1 MRERGNRIKIED
13 VLASKGRVKV
23 LKAIINSGEI
33 NLTQILHVTGLNYR
47 TAIHHID
54 FLVRAGLIEEIRIG
68 RARIYRPRWVDP
80 RIRLLEE
87 LLSEF

>member
-1 MRERGNRIKIED
+1 MREGRVKIEE

-47 TAIHHID
+47 TAVRHID
-54 FLVRAGLIEEIRIG
+54 FLIKAGLIEELRIG
-68 RARIYRPRWVDP
+68 RARIYRPRWIDP

>member
-1 MRERGNRIKIED
+1 MRESRVKIEE
-13 VLASKGRVKV
+13 VLASKGRIKV

-33 NLTQILHVTGLNYR
+33 NLTQILHVTGLNYK
-47 TAIHHID
+47 TAVRHID
-54 FLVRAGLIEEIRIG
+54 FLIKAGLIEELRIG
-68 RARIYRPRWVDP
+68 RARIYRPRWIDP